1 LRRSRAPREVHLA
14 FRAKATAKDAIRM
27 KRLVRV
33 AARRLRE
40 YISGVSV
47 ATPHVAGPT
56 PEALIE
62 AATFL
67 FRQFDAPTFERFRLE
82 FLTNDVFFDLLNHR
96 FLEHRKRRHPL
107 GSDTGYVGKFEYLY
121 LVVRAMRPNLVV
133 ETGVFDGISS
143 SVILQALQDAN
154 AGKLV
159 SVDLPA
165 TNVVAGSTDR
175 MGYSSLPNG
184 CRPGWVIPD
193 YLRSR
198 HELILDDSRTALPS
212 IFETHGYAD
221 LFFHD
226 SLHTFDHQYFEY
238 NLAWAHLH
246 EDGILASD
254 DITWNNAFS
263 QFCSERRTRYVQ
275 VRGMGAVRKETS

>member
-1 LRRSRAPREVHLA
+1 
-14 FRAKATAKDAIRM
+14 M

-159 SVDLPA
+159 SVDLLQP
-165 TNVVAGSTDR
+165 TWLQVQQI
-175 MGYSSLPNG
+175 
-184 CRPGWVIPD
+184 GWVTRP
-193 YLRSR
+193 
-198 HELILDDSRTALPS
+198 SRTGVVQDGS
-212 IFETHGYAD
+212 YRITFV
-221 LFFHD
+221 HD
-226 SLHTFDHQYFEY
+226 T
-238 NLAWAHLH
+238 N
-246 EDGILASD
+246 
-254 DITWNNAFS
+254 
-263 QFCSERRTRYVQ
+263 
-275 VRGMGAVRKETS
+275 